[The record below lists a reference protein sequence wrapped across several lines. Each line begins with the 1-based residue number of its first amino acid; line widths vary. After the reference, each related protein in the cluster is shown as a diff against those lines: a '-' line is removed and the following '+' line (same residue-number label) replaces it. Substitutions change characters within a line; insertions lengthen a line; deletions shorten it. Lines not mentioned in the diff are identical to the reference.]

1 LTKGEDTPDSLR
13 GLLGDLERDIAEWAW
28 QQPPAEL
35 TVRQAYEDIGLKRK
49 PPLAYTTVM
58 TVMSHLVDKGVFTR
72 RHEGKTHYYKVAQ
85 SREEFRA
92 TSAARQIE
100 RLVENFGDLALA
112 QFAEQL
118 AAADPQRL
126 ARIQSLLRKVS
137 EKEE

>member
-1 LTKGEDTPDSLR
+1 MKKDEGERDSLS
-13 GLLGDLERDIAEWAW
+13 GLLGELERDIAEWAW

-58 TVMSHLVDKGVFTR
+58 TVMSHLVDKGVFMR

-85 SREEFRA
+85 GRAEFRA
-92 TSAARQIE
+92 ASAARQVE

-126 ARIQSLLRKVS
+126 ARIQSLLQKVGK
-137 EKEE
+137 KEE